1 MAAFLDVVHAEAN
14 NGQAAGQRFPGL
26 GRAQV
31 DDGVNVGKG
40 HCSKCT
46 VGDLACPGPRHN
58 PSGSLG
64 YAGGMKEVSPAEGQA
79 LVQGGAVLVDVRE
92 PNEYSEI
99 HAEGAQLLPLSEL
112 EARYAELP
120 KDRPLVM
127 ICRSGARSARAGE
140 FLLQNGYADVTN
152 LAGGTLAWNEAG
164 LPVVGGDA

>member
-1 MAAFLDVVHAEAN
+1 
-14 NGQAAGQRFPGL
+14 
-26 GRAQV
+26 
-31 DDGVNVGKG
+31 
-40 HCSKCT
+40 
-46 VGDLACPGPRHN
+46 
-58 PSGSLG
+58 
-64 YAGGMKEVSPAEGQA
+64 MKEVSPAEGQA